1 MIMWLLHNSGMT
13 LSENERI
20 LDPAAGSGN
29 LLSAA
34 CEIFPNIRPSQ
45 LVAND
50 INPYLLQLLSLRLGL
65 KFANTVS
72 ISNSPTIYSQ
82 NIANL
87 EYDAFK
93 NVKCIVMNPPFLPPP
108 TYHALQ
114 EKKSYSKGFRQLRGI
129 NPKLK
134 LDKCHWKAYSSNLLQ
149 HWPATAV
156 Q

>member
-1 MIMWLLHNSGMT
+1 MEDTSFIDLLREEN
-13 LSENERI
+13 LSRI
-20 LDPAAGSGN
+20 NIDP
-29 LLSAA
+29 
-34 CEIFPNIRPSQ
+34 
-45 LVAND
+45 
-50 INPYLLQLLSLRLGL
+50 RL
-65 KFANTVS
+65 
-72 ISNSPTIYSQ
+72 I
-82 NIANL
+82 
-87 EYDAFK
+87 DAFK